1 MNRGWRY
8 FDKAVVATNKR
19 LGGALDHFVRP
30 RPKLRNGRSF
40 FDLAFDE
47 LTRLPGKKRR
57 R

>member
-1 MNRGWRY
+1 MNRAWKY
-8 FDKAVVATNKR
+8 FDNAVVATNKK

-47 LTRLPGKKRR
+47 LTHLPRKKPRR
-57 R
+57 